1 MLFINYSKTS
11 INICALVITII
22 LSILINQLIFRIDEE
37 KSNSINKDSKEN
49 VQLAK
54 NEESVQENNEIY
66 VPSEISLSNEILE
79 SNNQV
84 VENLWQIEIPKI
96 NLIAPVYEGTTVDVL
111 NSYVG
116 HFEETSNIE
125 GNVGLA
131 AHNRGY
137 QVNYFK
143 DVKQLSVGD
152 EIIYNYY
159 GNKKQYIINLIT
171 IIQDTDWS
179 YLQET
184 SDNRITLI
192 TCVEDMPELRRCV
205 QGIEKTN

>member
-1 MLFINYSKTS
+1 MFKFAKTG
-11 INICALVITII
+11 IFFLIIITIFT
-22 LSILINQLIFRIDEE
+22 LTQIFLHKNPIETE
-37 KSNSINKDSKEN
+37 
-49 VQLAK
+49 V
-54 NEESVQENNEIY
+54 NEEIMEKQEKI
-66 VPSEISLSNEILE
+66 P
-79 SNNQV
+79 V
-84 VENLWQIEIPKI
+84 VETTEKAEIWQIEIPKI